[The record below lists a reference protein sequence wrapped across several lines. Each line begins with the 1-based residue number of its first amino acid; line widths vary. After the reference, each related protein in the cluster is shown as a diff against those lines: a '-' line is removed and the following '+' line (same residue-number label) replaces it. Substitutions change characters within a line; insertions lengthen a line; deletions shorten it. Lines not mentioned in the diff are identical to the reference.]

1 MARRGERVGGL
12 TMASRQPGAKA
23 LARLRKICLALPEA
37 EEIETWG
44 HPTFRVRKKIFVG
57 CSAAEDGRAQMSCK
71 APPGEQRALVAS
83 DPARFFVPAYVGN
96 RGWVGVMLD
105 GPVDWD
111 EISELVEESY
121 RLTAPK
127 KLSALLDE

>member
-1 MARRGERVGGL
+1 MAARHH
-12 TMASRQPGAKA
+12 TAKV
-23 LARLRKICLALPEA
+23 LGRLRRVCLALPEA

-57 CSAAEDGRAQMSCK
+57 CGAAEDGRPQMSCK
-71 APPGEQRALVAS
+71 ALPGEQQALVAS
-83 DPARFFVPAYVGN
+83 NPMRFYVPAYVGN
-96 RGWVGVMLD
+96 RGWVGVLLD
-105 GPVDWD
+105 GTVDWS

-127 KLSALLDE
+127 RLVALL